1 MPQNATFHCAILAK
15 LGCAQ
20 CALECQQKLP
30 FLDGGG
36 VSAEAMEG
44 GMKFSPV
51 ANMVTDFKKGSQ
63 NRSTRFTVDCLV
75 DAQKFSNC
83 PNFERYFI
91 NFVNKYR

>member
-30 FLDGGG
+30 FLDGD

-51 ANMVTDFKKGSQ
+51 ANLVTDFKKGSQ
-63 NRSTRFTVDCLV
+63 NGSTRFSVDCLLE
-75 DAQKFSNC
+75 AQKF
-83 PNFERYFI
+83 
-91 NFVNKYR
+91 